1 MKEITIDNSNHDQR
15 FDRFLRK
22 YFRMQPQIALADIY
36 RGIRNREITVNGK
49 KSKEDYRLHN
59 GDKVLIKDEFFSNK
73 AEITSPKPKKSLP
86 IDVNYV
92 KSLILFEDKNWLVFN
107 KPTGISIHPSDN
119 EHKQRSMHDL
129 LRAYIPN
136 TWETFNA
143 SFGYRLDKETSW
155 VLIAGKTYDALQ
167 YINEII
173 RNREIQKEYL
183 TIISGRFPKELHIN
197 KPLKKVFSNK
207 FQRGKTV
214 ISDTWDEEGKDS
226 ITHCRCE
233 KIIQHT
239 ILGPISLVRVQIE
252 TGRMHQIRVHL
263 ADAGF
268 PVLGDILYGHPRIN
282 RLILEKLKMKNLF
295 LHCWKYSFWDN
306 FSGNT
311 VAFEA
316 PIPNHFDLILKK

>member
-1 MKEITIDNSNHDQR
+1 
-15 FDRFLRK
+15 
-22 YFRMQPQIALADIY
+22 MQPQIALADIY
-36 RGIRNREITVNGK
+36 RGIRNREITINGK
-49 KSKEDYRLHN
+49 KSKEDYRLRN
-59 GDKVLIKDEFFSNK
+59 GDAILIKEEFFVNK
-73 AEITSPKPKKSLP
+73 PEKIWPKPKKSLP
-86 IDVNYV
+86 IDINYV
-92 KSLILFEDKNWLVFN
+92 SSLILFEDDNWLVFN

-136 TWETFNA
+136 KGETFNA

-155 VLIAGKTYDALQ
+155 VLIAGKTYDSLQ
-167 YINEII
+167 YINQII
-173 RNREIQKEYL
+173 RDRQISKEYL
-183 TIISGRFPKELHIN
+183 TVVSGRFPRELHIN

-214 ISDTWDEEGKDS
+214 ISETEDEEGKDS
-226 ITHCRCE
+226 ITHCRRE
-233 KIIQHT
+233 KTIDHP
-239 ILGPISLVRVQIE
+239 ILGPISLVKVQIE

-263 ADAGF
+263 ANAGF

-306 FSGNT
+306 FSENT

-316 PIPNHFDLILKK
+316 PIPSHFDLILKK

>member
-1 MKEITIDNSNHDQR
+1 MKEIEIDSSNHDQR

-22 YFRMQPQIALADIY
+22 HFKMQPGIALADIY

-49 KSKEDYRLHN
+49 KAKEDYRVRN
-59 GDKVLIKDEFFSNK
+59 RDIIKIEDAFFEGKDANK
-73 AEITSPKPKKSLP
+73 KPSVKKSLP

-92 KSLILFEDKNWLVFN
+92 KSLILFEDDNWLVFN

-129 LRAYIPN
+129 LRAYIPSKG
-136 TWETFNA
+136 ETFNA
-143 SFGYRLDKETSW
+143 SFGYRLDKETSG
-155 VLIAGKTYDALQ
+155 VLIAGKTYDSLQ

-173 RNREIQKEYL
+173 RNRQIQKEYL
-183 TIISGRFPKELHIN
+183 AIVVGRFPKQLSMH
-197 KPLKKVFSNK
+197 KPLKKIFSSK
-207 FQRGKTV
+207 FQRGKTIV
-214 ISDTWDEEGKDS
+214 SDSEDVESKEST
-226 ITHCRCE
+226 THCELE
-233 KIIQHT
+233 KTFQHP
-239 ILGPISLVRVQIE
+239 ILGPISLVKVQIE

-268 PVLGDILYGHPRIN
+268 PVLGDMLYGHPRIN
-282 RLILEKLKMKNLF
+282 RVLIEKVKLKHIF

-306 FSGNT
+306 FAGNT
-311 VAFEA
+311 VAFQA